1 MADCVERDCYTR
13 YIFNNIYAT
22 VYSNFILC
30 ADKKIYIYIYIWVES
45 LIWFPIALIALATHL
60 GANYYIED
68 LFIDTSVYDD
78 YYQNISVNYEN

>member
-1 MADCVERDCYTR
+1 MADCVECDCYTG

-30 ADKKIYIYIYIWVES
+30 ADKKIYIWIES

-68 LFIDTSVYDD
+68 LFIDTSVYDS
-78 YYQNISVNYEN
+78 YYQDASVNYEN